1 MESPASTQCVQTD
14 CKGSVVDG
22 TCQSCGASAAPFG
35 DLDAVKSSSARG
47 AARLQKVSASLK
59 ALKQPMESE
68 RSTDD
73 LLRASEELKTIVPDN
88 YDAWRAQADLWLAA
102 VHQLETRQIQ
112 SDDSVMLMGVPLVE
126 DKLRDSAEE
135 ALRQCAHF
143 APTVETR
150 VSLIDEAN
158 KVRRVTWF

>member
-1 MESPASTQCVQTD
+1 MET
-14 CKGSVVDG
+14 
-22 TCQSCGASAAPFG
+22 
-35 DLDAVKSSSARG
+35 
-47 AARLQKVSASLK
+47 
-59 ALKQPMESE
+59 E

-112 SDDSVMLMGVPLVE
+112 SDDSVILMGVPLVE
-126 DKLRDSAEE
+126 DRLRDAAEE

-143 APTVETR
+143 APTVEIR

-158 KVRRVTWF
+158 KVRRATWF